1 MYAFTVDLALPMDQA
16 IARLKELLMAEKLGV
31 VSEVD
36 VQAIMK
42 AKLDHDMPAYKMLG
56 ICGAGFAKRVLAADA
71 NLGALLPC
79 GCAVFDLGGGK
90 TRVALQNPDTVAAA
104 TDNTDAKAVMAEAR
118 VALEKVAKQL
128 AS

>member
-16 IARLKELLMAEKLGV
+16 IARLKDVLTGEKMGV

-90 TRVALQNPDTVAAA
+90 TRVALQDPDVVAAA
-104 TDNTDAKAVMAEAR
+104 TDNAAAKAVMAEAR
-118 VALEKVAKQL
+118 VALEKVARQL
-128 AS
+128 AG

>member
-1 MYAFTVDLALPMDQA
+1 MYAFTADVALPVDQA

-42 AKLDHDMPAYKMLG
+42 AKLNHDMPAYRMLG
-56 ICGAGFAKRVLAADA
+56 VCGPGHARRVLEADA
-71 NLGALLPC
+71 NLGAMLPC

-90 TRVALQNPDTVAAA
+90 TRIALQNPDTVATV
-104 TDNTDAKAVMAEAR
+104 TDNAAVQATMAEAR
-118 VALEKVAKQL
+118 AALERVAQQL
-128 AS
+128 AG

>member
-16 IARLKELLMAEKLGV
+16 IARLKDALTAEKLGV

-42 AKLDHDMPAYKMLG
+42 VKLDHDMPAYKMLG
-56 ICGAGFAKRVLAADA
+56 VCGAGFAKRVLAADA

-90 TRVALQNPDTVAAA
+90 TRIALQDPDTVAAA
-104 TDNTDAKAVMAEAR
+104 TDNADAKAVMAEAR
-118 VALEKVAKQL
+118 AALEKVARQL
-128 AS
+128 AG